1 MDFQLVSEYKP
12 TGDQPQAIEKLVNGV
27 KMGLNEQVLLG
38 VTGSGKTFTM
48 ANVIQQLNR
57 PTLVLAHNKTLAAQ
71 LCSEFREFFPNNAVE
86 YFVSYYDYYQPEAYI
101 AHTDTYIEKDSA
113 INDEIERLRHSAT
126 SSLAERRDVIV
137 VSSVSCIYGLGDPI
151 DYKSMVVSL
160 RTGQER
166 DRDELM
172 RRLTD
177 IRYERNDVNF
187 IRNTYRV
194 RGDTVE
200 IYPAYWM
207 GRAIRVEFF
216 GDEIDRISE
225 INAVTG
231 MPERIL
237 SHVAI
242 YPASHYVAS
251 KEKMARAMQDIEAEM
266 WERVKFFEEHDK
278 LLEAQRIRQRT
289 QYDLEMLSEIGF
301 CTGIENYSRV
311 IAGRAPGTPPT
322 TLIDYFP
329 DDFLLFVDESHV
341 TLPQVRAMYNG
352 DHSRK
357 QSLVDYGFRLPSAYD
372 NRPLKFDEFEAKIH
386 QAIYVSATPGEYE
399 RERAGQIAE
408 QVIRPTGLLDPEVF
422 VRPIEG
428 QIDDLIGEINQVT
441 AGGERTL
448 VTTLT
453 KKMAEDLTTYLQ
465 TNGIRVRYMHSDIGA
480 MERMEII
487 RDLRM
492 AKFDVLVGINLLREG
507 LDLPEVSLIA
517 ILDADK
523 EGFLRSETSLIQT
536 IGRAARNAHGR
547 VLMYADKITPAMKA
561 AMDETARRRSIQDA
575 YNQKHGIVPKTIVK
589 SVRDLIEISASPEP
603 AHKGKG
609 NVKMT
614 RAERDREI
622 AKLEKKMKEAAKMME
637 FEYAAVLRDEIIRL
651 RGEISRLLKQKRT
664 GMLQK
669 QHPGLCWREAVSVAE
684 KRLQRRFAA
693 DGNAV
698 FTEQRGG
705 HTVAAGQAAGKAAV
719 VDRAAAAAGAA
730 LLQNGAPAAEQP
742 RQPEGLLRTA
752 PVGGGHIRSVLHD
765 DLRPDALRGQARRR
779 QAAQL
784 LRADRDQR
792 IFLHQPQDRFLRLAS
807 AVIAAAH
814 AEQAGA
820 DQNGFLHRSF
830 LPSRTASVSR
840 PSS

>member
-1 MDFQLVSEYKP
+1 MDFKLVSDYKP
-12 TGDQPQAIEKLVNGV
+12 TGDQPKAIDSLVRGIE
-27 KMGLNEQVLLG
+27 MGLDDQVLLG

-48 ANVIQQLNR
+48 ANVIAKLNR

-71 LCSEFREFFPNNAVE
+71 LCSEFREFFPENAVE
-86 YFVSYYDYYQPEAYI
+86 YFISYYDYYQPEAYI

-151 DYKSMVVSL
+151 DYKNMVISL
-160 RTGQER
+160 RTGQTRELG
-166 DRDELM
+166 ELM

-177 IRYERNDVNF
+177 IRYERNDMNF
-187 IRNTYRV
+187 TRNTFRV
-194 RGDTVE
+194 RGDTLE
-200 IYPAYWM
+200 IYPAYWA

-231 MPERIL
+231 MPERVVQ
-237 SHVAI
+237 HVAI

-251 KEKMARAMQDIEAEM
+251 KEKMARAMHDIEEEM
-266 WERVKFFEEHDK
+266 WQQVKFFEKHDK

-372 NRPLKFDEFEAKIH
+372 NRPLKFDEFEQKIH
-386 QAIYVSATPGEYE
+386 QAIFVSATPGDYE
-399 RERAGQIAE
+399 REHAANIAE
-408 QVIRPTGLLDPEVF
+408 QLIRPTGLLDPEVF
-422 VRPIEG
+422 IRPIEG
-428 QIDDLIGEINQVT
+428 QIDDLIGEINATT
-441 AGGERTL
+441 AKGERTL

-453 KKMAEDLTTYLQ
+453 KKMAEDLTKYL
-465 TNGIRVRYMHSDIGA
+465 TENGIRVRYMHSDIGA

-492 AKFDVLVGINLLREG
+492 AKFDVLIGINLLREG

-536 IGRAARNAHGR
+536 IGRAARNAEGR
-547 VLMYADKITPAMKA
+547 VLLYADKITPAMRA
-561 AMDETARRRSIQDA
+561 AMDETARRRQIQDD
-575 YNQKHGIVPKTIVK
+575 YNKAHGIVPKTIVK
-589 SVRDLIEISASPEP
+589 SVRDLIEISATPTPER
-603 AHKGKG
+603 AGKSG
-609 NVKMT
+609 VKMT
-614 RAERDREI
+614 KQELQRQIE
-622 AKLEKKMKEAAKMME
+622 KLEKNMREAARMME
-637 FEYAAVLRDEIIRL
+637 YEYAAVLRDEIIRL
-651 RGEISRLLKQKRT
+651 RGEVNQVK
-664 GMLQK
+664 
-669 QHPGLCWREAVSVAE
+669 
-684 KRLQRRFAA
+684 
-693 DGNAV
+693 
-698 FTEQRGG
+698 
-705 HTVAAGQAAGKAAV
+705 
-719 VDRAAAAAGAA
+719 
-730 LLQNGAPAAEQP
+730 
-742 RQPEGLLRTA
+742 
-752 PVGGGHIRSVLHD
+752 
-765 DLRPDALRGQARRR
+765 
-779 QAAQL
+779 
-784 LRADRDQR
+784 
-792 IFLHQPQDRFLRLAS
+792 
-807 AVIAAAH
+807 
-814 AEQAGA
+814 
-820 DQNGFLHRSF
+820 
-830 LPSRTASVSR
+830 
-840 PSS
+840 